1 MNEGWEGAWQTRYWI
16 AFSSSPAV
24 HAVFSP
30 LPCRHMW
37 WCVCDVHLNMAA
49 DAWCSLKAAAATD
62 FVYRIYNQTADVY
75 KLLGKIVC
83 VSVCVC
89 KTKGNLCFVA
99 SLKKQ
104 MKMENQFES
113 NTGSISIS
121 SNKFTSPITQTSA
134 KRTALAFDEKLQLQ
148 EQELFDHP
156 CLSDY
161 TLYTKLCWYI
171 LK

>member
-30 LPCRHMW
+30 LPCGHMW

-121 SNKFTSPITQTSA
+121 SNKFTYTDISKKDSSCFWWEIAITRAGTIW
-134 KRTALAFDEKLQLQ
+134 
-148 EQELFDHP
+148 P